1 MLDKA
6 RESTSDDSKITYER
20 ADIRS
25 FATSEPVDLIVSNA
39 ALQWL
44 PDHRDL
50 LPAIQRSI
58 APGGALAVQ
67 VPGNYAAPSHRLL
80 SEMAGSRPYAE
91 HVDPATLLTPT
102 AGVIDYMLDVSSD
115 GWDVE
120 AWETTYHHV
129 LQGQDPVFDWI
140 SGAAARPVLSAL
152 PPDLLEK
159 FTTEYKAALKEAYPE
174 TRIGTIL
181 PFRRIFFIARR
192 SH

>member
-58 APGGALAVQ
+58 APEERWPFKYPVTMRRRATVCSRRW
-67 VPGNYAAPSHRLL
+67 PAA
-80 SEMAGSRPYAE
+80 
-91 HVDPATLLTPT
+91 DPMQSTSTPP
-102 AGVIDYMLDVSSD
+102 
-115 GWDVE
+115 
-120 AWETTYHHV
+120 HC
-129 LQGQDPVFDWI
+129 
-140 SGAAARPVLSAL
+140 
-152 PPDLLEK
+152 
-159 FTTEYKAALKEAYPE
+159 
-174 TRIGTIL
+174 
-181 PFRRIFFIARR
+181 
-192 SH
+192 